1 MAGTLVDSIAQY
13 VAQRILGEGIDI
25 IALGV
30 SLGAPFLVRFEMV
43 GNGSVLD
50 RGIEFSPSQFVEEA
64 GDATRLPGKVV
75 DGKLLCLKLI
85 KETFSNLLHVL

>member
-1 MAGTLVDSIAQY
+1 
-13 VAQRILGEGIDI
+13 
-25 IALGV
+25 
-30 SLGAPFLVRFEMV
+30 MV

-64 GDATRLPGKVV
+64 GDTTRFSRKVIN
-75 DGKLLCLKLI
+75 GKLLCLKLI